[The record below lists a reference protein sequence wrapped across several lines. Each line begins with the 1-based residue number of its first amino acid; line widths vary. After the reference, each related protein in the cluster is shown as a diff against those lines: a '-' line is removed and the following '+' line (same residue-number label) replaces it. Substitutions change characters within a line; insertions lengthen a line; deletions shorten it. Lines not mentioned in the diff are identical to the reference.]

1 MKKLSVGVDV
11 SEKTLD
17 VAYWD
22 QDKDKPVF
30 VGKFTNNHKG
40 FQLIQRKIEK
50 RSKNIDATV
59 IHLVMEP
66 SGGYEQPFAHFAH
79 QAQWRVSLPNP
90 LYPRR
95 WAESMGKRAR
105 QTRKMPE
112 IWRISDS

>member
-22 QDKDKPVF
+22 QHKDKPVF
-30 VGKFTNNHKG
+30 VGTFANNHKG
-40 FQLIQRKIEK
+40 FQAIKRKIEK

-66 SGGYEQPFAHFAH
+66 SGGYEQPFAHFAY
-79 QAQWRVSLPNP
+79 QAGWRVSLPGS
-90 LYPRR
+90 RIKS
-95 WAESMGKRAR
+95 ARA
-105 QTRKMPE
+105 
-112 IWRISDS
+112 I